1 MRRLQGEWP
10 SAALLFI
17 LLLFLSLL
25 PGSSS
30 EGTSFRT
37 TTIQAS
43 PFSLEYTEGAER
55 PAREALQLIPDL
67 LSEIKNDLGWEY
79 TGPGTILLTRGSE
92 FKRIIGSRQ
101 ITALAIGDRS
111 LIIMDITKTAP
122 DPFLFRSTLKHEIIH
137 LLLHQ
142 QIGKGLLPRWLNE
155 GVSQMLS
162 DGVSEILFQRKGNIL
177 RQARLSKRLIR
188 LSDLNSAFGR
198 PETILLA
205 YEESKSLVE
214 YIERANGKGTV
225 KRILHQMGEGKST
238 EEAVYNIT
246 GKTLNEIERDW
257 IKSIGRKDSIL
268 SYLSNSFVTIL
279 FALGA
284 LLTACGFIRMLV
296 RKRRYRDEDDDDPG
310 EFPYNA

>member
-10 SAALLFI
+10 PATLLFI

-55 PAREALQLIPDL
+55 PAREALQFIPDL
-67 LSEIKNDLGWEY
+67 VSEIRNDLGWEY
-79 TGPGTILLTRGSE
+79 TSPGTILLTRGSE
-92 FKRIIGSRQ
+92 FSSIIRNQQ
-101 ITALAIGDRS
+101 ITAIAIGERS

-122 DPFLFRSTLKHEIIH
+122 DPFLFRSTLKHEMIH
-137 LLLHQ
+137 ILLHQ
-142 QIGKGLLPRWLNE
+142 HIRKGLLPRWLNE

-177 RQARLSKRLIR
+177 RQARLAKRLIR
-188 LSDLNSAFGR
+188 LPDLDNAFRR
-198 PETILLA
+198 PETIILA

-214 YIERANGKGTV
+214 YIERATGKGTV
-225 KRILHQMGEGKST
+225 KGILHQMGEGKRT

-246 GKTLNEIERDW
+246 GKTLYEIERDW

-284 LLTACGFIRMLV
+284 LLTAFGFIRMLI
-296 RKRRYRDEDDDDPG
+296 RKRRYRDEDDEEP
-310 EFPYNA
+310 EFPCN